1 MTLGMHGIN
10 VVKKI
15 ATVSLVCVGLLLAAC
30 SAKADSIDFTAIASS
45 PVSAPGT
52 TVGWAY
58 SITNNTSNILVAMG
72 LDAGNFDPNSGFIDT
87 GSLFDFPIIG
97 PGSTVAQPYD
107 PINFTGLAQFTW
119 SVTAAPGTVESG
131 QFFLDLYTS
140 DANGDPL
147 AFFGTFSTPFSI
159 STPNIVPAPEPGSL
173 ILLASG
179 LLGLLLLSQRG
190 SRST

>member
-1 MTLGMHGIN
+1 MTLGRHGMN
-10 VVKKI
+10 VIKRI
-15 ATVSLVCVGLLLAAC
+15 ATVSLLGVGLLLAAR
-30 SAKADSIDFTAIASS
+30 SANADSIDFTAVASA

-52 TVGWAY
+52 TVGWSY

-72 LDAGNFDPNSGFIDT
+72 LDAGNFDPNSGVIDT
-87 GSLFDFPIIG
+87 GSLFDFPIIA
-97 PGSTVAQPYD
+97 PDSTVSQPYD

-119 SVTAAPGTVESG
+119 SVTAPPGTVESG

-147 AFFGTFSTPFSI
+147 AFFGTFSAPFSI
-159 STPNIVPAPEPGSL
+159 STPNIIPAPEPGSL

-179 LLGLLLLSQRG
+179 LLGLLLLLQRG
-190 SRST
+190 SRTA